1 MQSTD
6 GMFDKE
12 EFAQTMAEIGRTHMP
27 FGRYGPD
34 DFPPRGIPIYD
45 LPPEYLQWFK
55 EKGFPNGRLGEL
67 LEIVHEIKYTGADE
81 VFAPFRMSKGGRS
94 KLTPK
99 RKKSFKFG
107 RESDQ

>member
-27 FGRYGPD
+27 FGKYGPD
-34 DFPPRGIPIYD
+34 HFPPRGVAIYD
-45 LPPEYLQWFK
+45 LPPEYLQWFHR
-55 EKGFPNGRLGEL
+55 KGFPNGRLGEL

-81 VFAPFRMSKGGRS
+81 VFAPFRISAGGRA
-94 KLTPK
+94 KLRPPK
-99 RKKSFKFG
+99 KKVFRFG
-107 RESDQ
+107 RGNE